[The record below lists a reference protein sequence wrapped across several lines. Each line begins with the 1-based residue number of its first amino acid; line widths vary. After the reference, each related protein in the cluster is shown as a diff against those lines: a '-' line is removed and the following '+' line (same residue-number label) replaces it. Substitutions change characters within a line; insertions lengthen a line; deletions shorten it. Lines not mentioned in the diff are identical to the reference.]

1 MVVFPPKSDTRFQ
14 VIQFRKQLAQRQ
26 EIIIWPPKNRKPIG
40 QRDLLAS
47 MKMIKISRE
56 SIPLQTRFTFQWS
69 VEEDDTIM
77 GKVAKGEG
85 KTHGK
90 NGKNREMCLEV
101 RQRIDRQLS
110 KLRFEAID
118 NVFVSGL
125 ILV

>member
-1 MVVFPPKSDTRFQ
+1 MVVFPPKSNTRFQ

-26 EIIIWPPKNRKPIG
+26 KIIIWPPKNRKPIG

-69 VEEDDTIM
+69 VEKDDTIM
-77 GKVAKGEG
+77 GKVVKGEG

-90 NGKNREMCLEV
+90 NGKSREMC
-101 RQRIDRQLS
+101 
-110 KLRFEAID
+110 
-118 NVFVSGL
+118 
-125 ILV
+125 

>member
-1 MVVFPPKSDTRFQ
+1 MVVFPPKSNTRFQ

-26 EIIIWPPKNRKPIG
+26 KIIIWPPKNRKPIG

-69 VEEDDTIM
+69 VEKDDTIM
-77 GKVAKGEG
+77 GKVVKGEG

-90 NGKNREMCLEV
+90 NGKKPQNVLRSKTK
-101 RQRIDRQLS
+101 DRQAAF
-110 KLRFEAID
+110 KITIRGD
-118 NVFVSGL
+118 
-125 ILV
+125 